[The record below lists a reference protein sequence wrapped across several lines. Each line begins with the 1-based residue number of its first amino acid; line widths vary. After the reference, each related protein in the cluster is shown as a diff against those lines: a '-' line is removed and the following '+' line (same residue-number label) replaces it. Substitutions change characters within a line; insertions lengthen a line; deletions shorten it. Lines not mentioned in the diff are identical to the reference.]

1 MLEEKQSTFEAILA
15 DKRDAR
21 AIDGFSQGRVATG
34 RLKADFHD
42 ELSTYFPCD
51 KETRDIR
58 NRIDHFNFLKTGTRI
73 DLTELI
79 NDARHMMR
87 YDRKL
92 KNSVSKAIA
101 DLVQREGLYLTWEI
115 DANSRQDR
123 CERSNHGL
131 KLTRMDAKTICH
143 LESVGHK
150 ELKPQEIIKY
160 YNKRDRKQ
168 DERAKRI
175 RDLFGS
181 DRNVEATVTPELQA
195 IITALFGGAS
205 SEKNN
210 GSRN

>member
-1 MLEEKQSTFEAILA
+1 
-15 DKRDAR
+15 
-21 AIDGFSQGRVATG
+21 
-34 RLKADFHD
+34 
-42 ELSTYFPCD
+42 
-51 KETRDIR
+51 
-58 NRIDHFNFLKTGTRI
+58 
-73 DLTELI
+73 
-79 NDARHMMR
+79 
-87 YDRKL
+87 
-92 KNSVSKAIA
+92 
-101 DLVQREGLYLTWEI
+101 
-115 DANSRQDR
+115 
-123 CERSNHGL
+123 
-131 KLTRMDAKTICH
+131 MDAKTICH